1 MSGGHFNYKQYHIGE
16 IAEKIQSIVDNNG
29 RKKTEQELKDE
40 QWWVYNEPDYYKK
53 YPDELYITKHSD
65 EIIEKFKEAV
75 NILRKAEVYAQRIDW
90 YLSGD
95 DGDETF
101 IKRLKEDLEK
111 L

>member
-1 MSGGHFNYKQYHIGE
+1 MSGGHFDYKQYEIGH
-16 IAEKIQSIVDNNG
+16 IAESIQSVIEKNG
-29 RKKTEQELKDE
+29 RKKTEEELKNE
-40 QWWVYNEPDYYKK
+40 RWGYTEPDYYKK
-53 YPDELYITKHSD
+53 YPEELYHFKHSD

-75 NILRKAEVYAQRIDW
+75 DILRKAEVYAQRIDW

-101 IKRLKEDLEK
+101 IRRLKEDLEK

>member
-1 MSGGHFNYKQYHIGE
+1 MSGGHFNYKQNEIGY
-16 IAEKIQSIVDNNG
+16 IAESIQSVIENNG
-29 RKKTEQELKDE
+29 RKKTEEELKDE
-40 QWWVYNEPDYYKK
+40 RWGYYEPDYYKK
-53 YPDELYITKHSD
+53 YPEELYHTKHPD

-75 NILRKAEVYAQRIDW
+75 DILRKAEVYAQRIDW

>member
-1 MSGGHFNYKQYHIGE
+1 MSGGHFNYRQREIGY
-16 IAEKIQSIVDNNG
+16 IAESIQSH
-29 RKKTEQELKDE
+29 
-40 QWWVYNEPDYYKK
+40 P
-53 YPDELYITKHSD
+53 D

-75 NILRKAEVYAQRIDW
+75 DILRKAEVYAQRIDW